1 MSSRSFW
8 RNEADKI
15 RNDRSAVDTS
25 ELFANPWEAEAA
37 LVDKSGFRVQDGAG
51 KFTYLYNGELFSLNG
66 GNVKDVFV
74 VAVRNAVISLWKSAT
89 ARKIITKLQD
99 SEEVPI
105 VVKTGNEST
114 HDFNTVTWAYL
125 NPVDLPCEGGLKKDA
140 TIELVHELAH
150 AYRFVMDL
158 FAKDDGKFIAG
169 TPLLVE
175 EEEACHYENLI
186 RAELK
191 KPLRTHY
198 NCQIP
203 DNTPLDDLPKYHVL
217 IMKDGKRKFKYHDY
231 RNKR

>member
-25 ELFANPWEAEAA
+25 ELFANPWEEEA
-37 LVDKSGFRVQDGAG
+37 LVDKSGFRLQDGAG
-51 KFTYLYNGELFSLNG
+51 KLTYLYNGELFSLNG

-125 NPVDLPCEGGLKKDA
+125 NPVELPCEGGLKKDA

-217 IMKDGKRKFKYHDY
+217 IMKDGKRKRDGYKY
-231 RNKR
+231 RKQ